1 MGIEELRM
9 MSEKAYKEIK
19 TYCDDLSERIRLLD
33 EWELRHP
40 DRDSLEFREDERA
53 YCREEKVEGFTSSF
67 DPNDESPDVSDVL
80 TSQRF
85 NYLMQVAV
93 AAYEKAVRGE

>member
-1 MGIEELRM
+1 M

-33 EWELRHP
+33 EWKLRHS
-40 DRDSLEFREDERA
+40 DWDSLEFREDERA
-53 YCREEKVEGFTSSF
+53 YCREEKINGFISSF
-67 DPNDESPDVSDVL
+67 DPFDDSPDVGDVL

-93 AAYEKAVRGE
+93 AAYEKAVRDE